1 MIQYFNVKSK
11 VNVSFIF
18 FLKGSDESH
27 DDDRKSESK
36 IQHKRLNVLT
46 VPEPVNENRVILFS
60 FFQQSLM
67 EQQS

>member
-1 MIQYFNVKSK
+1 MIFQSIIKS
-11 VNVSFIF
+11 NVSFIL
-18 FLKGSDESH
+18 LKGSDESLD

>member
-1 MIQYFNVKSK
+1 MIFQSIIKS
-11 VNVSFIF
+11 NVSFIL
-18 FLKGSDESH
+18 LKGSDESLD

-60 FFQQSLM
+60 FFQQSVM